1 MRGPCR
7 LHVPPI
13 QPVADRP
20 PSQDPNSTDF
30 KLLLKKLKAAEAAAV
45 KKERGLFAGMM
56 KGLSGGGSKAAKAA
70 ADEAA
75 PAAGAEE
82 NAAANGDAAP
92 APMEQA

>member
-1 MRGPCR
+1 MRPAPTHLVLGRRSAP
-7 LHVPPI
+7 L
-13 QPVADRP
+13 A
-20 PSQDPNSTDF
+20 QDSDSSDF

-56 KGLSGGGSKAAKAA
+56 KGLSVGGGKGTKAA
-70 ADEAA
+70 AEEAA
-75 PAAGAEE
+75 PAPAPGAEE